1 MDAIGF
7 DFADFGGATDFEFCL
22 DGFDISKDVEPTQAA
37 FYKRPTIMRPQPVSY
52 ERAEEFAAALDLS
65 VDSETFAF
73 VSGNFVFGDFM
84 EALVDLGKLSVR
96 RMDIMTLSMNDENI
110 DSIRNICEAEGVES
124 LGIVLSDYWYAH
136 ERNGLVP
143 YLFKELDVE
152 GMELRVG
159 FAGVHCK
166 TWTVETRNGHH
177 LTVEGSA
184 NLRSSRNIEQVHI
197 SPDEGLYRFVT
208 DFTDKII
215 GIYDVVNA
223 ESRKKKS
230 VRGGELWQAVA
241 ETGAAAAAEAAA
253 AAAAAQGSA
262 ARSAPTRA
270 AGAAAAATPRA

>member
-1 MDAIGF
+1 MDAAGF
-7 DFADFGGATDFEFCL
+7 EFGDFGGAADFEFCL
-22 DGFDISKDVEPTQAA
+22 DGFKLSEDVEPTQAA
-37 FYKRPTIMRPQPVSY
+37 FYSRPIVHAPQPVCY
-52 ERAEEFAAALDLS
+52 EHAEAFARDIELVADH
-65 VDSETFAF
+65 ETFAF

-110 DSIRNICEAEGVES
+110 DSIRNICEWEGVES

-143 YLFKELDVE
+143 YLFGELDID

-166 TWTVETRNGHH
+166 TWTVETRNGHFM
-177 LTVEGSA
+177 TVEGSA

-197 SPDEGLYRFVT
+197 SPDKGLYRFVT

-223 ESRKKKS
+223 ESRRKKS

-241 ETGAAAAAEAAA
+241 EAAAEGPAARAAA
-253 AAAAAQGSA
+253 RAEARGSA
-262 ARSAPTRA
+262 GAPAAPVTR
-270 AGAAAAATPRA
+270 

>member
-1 MDAIGF
+1 MDAAGF
-7 DFADFGGATDFEFCL
+7 DFGDFGGAMDFEFCL
-22 DGFDISKDVEPTQAA
+22 DGFDVSENVEPTQAA
-37 FYKRPTIMRPQPVSY
+37 FYTRPTIMRPQPVAY

-65 VDSETFAF
+65 TDSETFAF

-84 EALVDLGKLSVR
+84 EALVDLGKLSVK

-110 DSIRNICEAEGVES
+110 DSIRNICEWEGVES

-136 ERNGLVP
+136 ERKGLVP
-143 YLFKELDVE
+143 YLFQELDIDGV
-152 GMELRVG
+152 ELRVG

-197 SPDEGLYRFVT
+197 SPDEGLYEFVT
-208 DFTDKII
+208 GFTEKVIS
-215 GIYDVVNA
+215 IYDVVNA
-223 ESRKKKS
+223 ESRRKKS

-241 ETGAAAAAEAAA
+241 ATAAAVP
-253 AAAAAQGSA
+253 GD
-262 ARSAPTRA
+262 
-270 AGAAAAATPRA
+270 AGAAAAAARGSAGATAPGAGAATP